1 MFNAFK
7 CYLLPISSHT
17 TLNFLISLFKL
28 LTFDSQHSYNQFVI
42 KEYAYYTKQ
51 VITLQFNDSS
61 IFSIHHRNYIP
72 SPLNSPATAR
82 RLTQKLGNQ
91 ISAKARG
98 SPKLLTKAACK
109 IQRISPKTSSSCSNN
124 LENGNRHNAKLERT
138 SSYNKE
144 KNSNNQDT
152 NHKRLSNDSI
162 EIMEKPRPQHLSSL
176 CHSKR
181 LPIDSVISPT
191 FHRTHSLQEQPSP
204 TTFIQPKAY
213 TTNRPPSS
221 NASHEKVSFFNSMMS
236 SSWLPSFM
244 GGGNSGNSSSNSFPA
259 LSSKQKMSFLKK
271 NFANNCPDYNID
283 MEMHRFGD
291 TGRISNRYQEDRWD
305 VW

>member
-1 MFNAFK
+1 MF
-7 CYLLPISSHT
+7 
-17 TLNFLISLFKL
+17 
-28 LTFDSQHSYNQFVI
+28 
-42 KEYAYYTKQ
+42 
-51 VITLQFNDSS
+51 
-61 IFSIHHRNYIP
+61 FSIHHRNYIP

-109 IQRISPKTSSSCSNN
+109 IQKISPKTSSSCSNG
-124 LENGNRHNAKLERT
+124 LENGSKNVSKLERT
-138 SSYNKE
+138 LSYNKE
-144 KNSNNQDT
+144 KNSNNQEL
-152 NHKRLSNDSI
+152 NHKRLSHDSI
-162 EIMEKPRPQHLSSL
+162 EILEKSRPQHLSSL
-176 CHSKR
+176 SHTKR

-191 FHRTHSLQEQPSP
+191 FNRTHLLQEQPSSP

-213 TTNRPPSS
+213 NTNRPHSS
-221 NASHEKVSFFNSMMS
+221 NAPHEKVSFFNSMMS

-271 NFANNCPDYNID
+271 NCFANNCPDYNVD